1 MKHLNNF
8 YEEIPTANADKVE
21 EPKPE
26 EQPKD
31 TRAHILSPEEMEAWK
46 NGVDEGPILR
56 RAADVESDEDKNA
69 DDKGETDKPTSE
81 EDESV
86 EDQVTSDPFAVS
98 AIDPGEFTPKDYSFE
113 VQVLD
118 AEGKNPKTVKIT
130 SVAQWDDL
138 LETDPNLGT
147 GSAVLK
153 AQRQATRMETGIERD
168 HEAYDAKKKDFDTA
182 RALSEQQTQEVTQ
195 WDAEL
200 DYLSSKGKLPT
211 ITKELKEANWNDPE
225 VAGQAP
231 VKARID
237 LMKYMDRESKAR
249 MKLGL
254 PKISSVL
261 DAHNAW
267 LNDKSESDQVAA
279 RKAAGEARK
288 VAGAKIGGSQPAQA
302 TNAPKGVSVGR
313 VSPGGLRDMGVRF

>member
-1 MKHLNNF
+1 MTRFTNF
-8 YEEIPTANADKVE
+8 YEELPADDVAKVE
-21 EPKPE
+21 EPVIEP
-26 EQPKD
+26 PKD

-46 NGVDEGPILR
+46 NGADDGPILR
-56 RAADVESDEDKNA
+56 RAADVEPDADGK
-69 DDKGETDKPTSE
+69 DDKGETDKPTPDE
-81 EDESV
+81 EEPV
-86 EDQVTSDPFAVS
+86 EAQVTPDPFAV
-98 AIDPGEFTPKDYSFE
+98 AVADPGAFVPNDYSFE

-118 AEGKNPKTVKIT
+118 AEGKNPKAVKIT
-130 SVAQWDDL
+130 SVDQWDQL
-138 LETDPNLGT
+138 LETDPILGT
-147 GSAVLK
+147 GGAVLK

-168 HEAYDAKKKDFDTA
+168 REAYDAKKKDFDA
-182 RALSEQQTQEVTQ
+182 AKALSDEQTQEVAQ

-200 DYLSSKGKLPT
+200 DYLSSKGKLPA

-231 VKARID
+231 VKARLD
-237 LMKYMDRESKAR
+237 LMKYMDKESKAR

-288 VAGAKIGGSQPAQA
+288 AASAKIGGSQPAQA